1 MRTTLTIDD
10 DLAARLQRLRRNGV
24 TLKELVNE
32 ALRAG
37 LDEIEERK
45 PRPRRA
51 YTTPMDLGAFLV
63 PNVDD
68 VWGVLEAVDGPDAP

>member
-10 DLAARLQRLRRNGV
+10 DVAARLERLRGNGR
-24 TLKELVNE
+24 TFKKLVNE

-37 LDEIEERK
+37 LDELEGRK
-45 PRPRRA
+45 SRPRRT

-68 VWGVLEAVDGPDAP
+68 VWGVLEAVDGPDPG